1 MDIETII
8 AAARAFRAELVAAGK
23 DLADDVAPKHILMYD
38 EWKPDTDYITG
49 DRRRDNG
56 ILYKAR
62 QNHTSQEQY
71 RPASIPALWEVLAEP
86 SQTGT
91 RDNPI
96 IYNDHMAIE
105 NGKFYDEGG
114 VIYECFRD
122 SGNPLYCAL
131 SAVVDVYVHVA
142 T

>member
-23 DLADDVAPKHILMYD
+23 DLADDVAPKHILMFD
-38 EWKPDTDYITG
+38 EWKPDTNYITG

-91 RDNPI
+91 RNNPI
-96 IYNDHMAIE
+96 AFAFGMAVNRGLFYTEDGVLYEAIY
-105 NGKFYDEGG
+105 
-114 VIYECFRD
+114 D
-122 SGNPLYCAL
+122 SINPLYNRLADL
-131 SAVVDVYVHVA
+131 IGIYVQVA
-142 T
+142 N

>member
-23 DLADDVAPKHILMYD
+23 DLADDVAPKHILMFD
-38 EWKPDTDYITG
+38 EWKPDTNYITG

-91 RDNPI
+91 KTNPI
-96 IYNDHMAIE
+96 TYIVGMAVE
-105 NGKFYDEGG
+105 KGKYYTQSGKT
-114 VIYECFRD
+114 YECILD
-122 SGNPLYCAL
+122 SVNPLYHNL
-131 SAVVDVYVHVA
+131 SEVKGLYVNEVE
-142 T
+142 